1 MEGFANKMLTLTLN
15 LAQAKENLDAKHQVQ
30 LLLHTFQSH
39 ILRIEEAVTFY
50 TIKTKLKKQ

>member
-30 LLLHTFQSH
+30 LLLHIFQSH
-39 ILRIEEAVTFY
+39 ILRIEETVTFY
-50 TIKTKLKKQ
+50 TIKTKLK